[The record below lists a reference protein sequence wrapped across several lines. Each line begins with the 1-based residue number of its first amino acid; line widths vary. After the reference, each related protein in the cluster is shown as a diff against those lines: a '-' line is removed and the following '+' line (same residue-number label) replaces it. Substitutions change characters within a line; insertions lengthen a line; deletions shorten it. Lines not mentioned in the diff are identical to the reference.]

1 MKKQKK
7 QLPKVV
13 QIICIAVI
21 ILAVISLVKSCG
33 GEKSKADFVLD
44 GKNLGEYGH
53 QVVFGKGTN
62 LEHEDVIYKIPSGK
76 YEVKNIDS
84 KNDIVVSVFTDAI
97 INDETLGD
105 DYYGV
110 SADSKG
116 IEPNKTNIIS
126 VHDDEHVGVGSM
138 LKLDDF
144 KGVEFRRLGDAED
157 SHMIYNKE
165 QKPVK
170 DIMDLKIN
178 K

>member
-21 ILAVISLVKSCG
+21 ILAVGSLVKSCG
-33 GEKSKADFVLD
+33 EEKSKADFVLD
-44 GKNLGEYGH
+44 GKNLGEYGN
-53 QVVFGKGTN
+53 QVVFGKGS
-62 LEHEDVIYKIPSGK
+62 EFEQEDIIYKIPSGK
-76 YEVKNIDS
+76 YELKNIDNKS
-84 KNDIVVSVFTDAI
+84 SVVVSIFTDAI
-97 INDETLGD
+97 IFDEVLGD
-105 DYYGV
+105 EYYGV

-126 VHDDEHVGVGSM
+126 VHDDEHVAVAVLSN
-138 LKLDDF
+138 LDNF

-157 SHMIYNKE
+157 SHMVYQNDK
-165 QKPVK
+165 KPVK
-170 DIMDLKIN
+170 DIVDLKIN